1 MPETSVVIRP
11 MTLDDVPQVFRI
23 GDQLFADIEIL
34 IYGAWSLAE
43 VVHHFTTW
51 GALCFVAE
59 EDGQVIG
66 FALGADRYVSKRMGH
81 LDWIAVAPEHQRH
94 GIGTKLTEAVY
105 KAMGEQGLP
114 FAVSD
119 TKGADPEP
127 IAFFGE
133 HLGLKRV
140 AVVNFFKKP
149 LV

>member
-1 MPETSVVIRP
+1 MSETSVVIRP

-23 GDQLFADIEIL
+23 GDQYFADGEIL
-34 IYGAWSLAE
+34 IYGIWSLAE

-59 EDGQVIG
+59 EDGSLIG
-66 FALGADRYVSKRMGH
+66 FALGADQYVNKHMGH
-81 LDWIAVAPEHQRH
+81 LDWIAVAPEQQRH
-94 GIGTKLTEAVY
+94 GVGTRLTEAVY
-105 KAMGEQGLP
+105 KAMDEQGLA

-119 TKGADPEP
+119 TKGSDPAP
-127 IAFFGE
+127 LAFFGE

-149 LV
+149 L